1 MGRRRTWEIP
11 FRTERISHRVCGLSE
26 MLDQDVRK
34 SMDERF
40 NLTPIQVNRIRE
52 IVKANEA
59 RISHIE
65 AKNSVVLVVRILSSQ
80 YYCVLNLSRHGKI
93 DLLTAFPES
102 ETVFKTFKQM
112 IPIRSF
118 SFASLLELHR
128 EDRVITDN
136 DMVHFSTE
144 QLLSLSKL
152 IVEELAKRKT
162 VRDFVTDKIIHSK
175 ELLRAFH
182 NKSIGDFSKEVS
194 FALGELGLASD
205 ENALEIL
212 GEFPLEKS
220 EGSYLGL
227 EESEIF

>member
-1 MGRRRTWEIP
+1 MP
-11 FRTERISHRVCGLSE
+11 K
-26 MLDQDVRK
+26 QDVRK

-40 NLTPIQVNRIRE
+40 NLTPIQVSRIHD
-52 IVKANEA
+52 IVEANEE

-65 AKNSVVLVVRILSSQ
+65 AKNSVVLVVRVLSSE

-102 ETVFKTFKQM
+102 ETAFKTFKQM

-118 SFASLLELHR
+118 SFASLLELYR
-128 EDRVITDN
+128 EDRVITDK

-144 QLLSLSKL
+144 QLFSLLKR

-182 NKSIGDFSKEVS
+182 NKSIDDFRKDVS
-194 FALGELGLASD
+194 GALVELGFSSE
-205 ENALEIL
+205 ENALEEIEEQPYDAAKDSL
-212 GEFPLEKS
+212 F
-220 EGSYLGL
+220 GL
-227 EESEIF
+227 NESEIF

>member
-1 MGRRRTWEIP
+1 MP
-11 FRTERISHRVCGLSE
+11 N
-26 MLDQDVRK
+26 QDVRK

-40 NLTPIQVNRIRE
+40 NLTPIQVNRIQKIAVADE
-52 IVKANEA
+52 T
-59 RISHIE
+59 RISHVE
-65 AKNSVVLVVRILSSQ
+65 GKNSAILVVRLLSSE
-80 YYCVLNLSRHGKI
+80 YYPVLNLSRHGKI

-102 ETVFKTFKQM
+102 ETAFKTFKQM

-118 SFASLLELHR
+118 SFASLVELNR
-128 EDRVITDN
+128 EDRVITDK

-144 QLLSLSKL
+144 QLFSLLKF
-152 IVEELAKRKT
+152 IVKELAKRKT

-194 FALGELGLASD
+194 FALGELELASD

-220 EGSYLGL
+220 EGSYFGL

>member
-1 MGRRRTWEIP
+1 MP
-11 FRTERISHRVCGLSE
+11 N
-26 MLDQDVRK
+26 QDVRK

-40 NLTPIQVNRIRE
+40 NLTPIQVNRIQE
-52 IVKANEA
+52 MVEANEA

-65 AKNSVVLVVRILSSQ
+65 AKNSVVLVIRLLSSE

-102 ETVFKTFKQM
+102 ETAFKTFKQM

-118 SFASLLELHR
+118 GFASLLEFHR
-128 EDRVITDN
+128 EDRVITDK

-144 QLLSLSKL
+144 QLFSLLKL
-152 IVEELAKRKT
+152 IVEELTKRKT

-175 ELLRAFH
+175 ELLEAFYK
-182 NKSIGDFSKEVS
+182 KSIEEFRKEVS
-194 FALGELGLASD
+194 DALGELGLASD

-212 GEFPLEKS
+212 GEFPLEES